1 MINILNKEE
10 IKMLTTKQ
18 TEQVI
23 EYFGI
28 QNQVIVAIEEL
39 AELQK
44 ELTKFLRADNNEKC
58 AIYDEDAI
66 IEEIADVTIMVKQLM
81 VIFEINQVTMDK
93 MIDLK
98 LARLKDFLTE
108 VYGEEF
114 ENS

>member
-1 MINILNKEE
+1 
-10 IKMLTTKQ
+10 MLTTKQ

-23 EYFGI
+23 EHFGI

-44 ELTKFLRADNNEKC
+44 ELTKFLRADNEEYG
-58 AIYDEDAI
+58 AIYDEDQI
-66 IEEIADVTIMVKQLM
+66 IEEIADVLIMIQQLM
-81 VIFEINQVTMDK
+81 SIFEVGQEIIDK

-98 LARLKDFLTE
+98 LARLKDYIKE
-108 VYGEEF
+108 VYGEEL